1 MVSPE
6 EVIMKGDIF
15 YLPVKIGN
23 VELRNPFIVASGP
36 TAKRIDQLELAE
48 KCGWGAASIKQT
60 FNPVPYINYQPRYRW
75 LKKEKL
81 HTFTAEYRLD
91 MESGL
96 RLVEAARKKIKK
108 MVIIANYS
116 YVKGD
121 VEGWQ
126 DAARRFESAGAQ
138 ILELNFCCPNMSF
151 NVDIS
156 ERANKENRP
165 SSGASMGQDEDSVR
179 LVLEKTREVTS
190 IPLIAKITPEG
201 GRIAEVSR
209 VAYESGAA
217 AVCSVANRLG
227 IPPIDIRDYKKPIY
241 NLQGENTMG
250 CLSGPWIKPLALR
263 DVFEI
268 RKLVGPGPHINGTG
282 GVASMEDAVEM
293 MMCGADSIGLCTQT
307 MIAGFGFLEKWMKSL
322 KEYMKEMDFQ
332 TVRDI
337 RDLLIQEIKSA
348 ADLTVW
354 AGYAQV
360 DPEKCSSCGLCV
372 EIGHC
377 NAILL
382 TDETASID
390 CQLCQGCSTCIDICP
405 KKAITMVERKA

>member
-1 MVSPE
+1 
-6 EVIMKGDIF
+6 MKDDLF
-15 YLPVKIGN
+15 YLPVKIGDI
-23 VELRNPFIVASGP
+23 ELKNPFIVASGP

-96 RLVEAARKKIKK
+96 RLVEAARKKIKE

-121 VEGWQ
+121 LEGWQ
-126 DAARRFESAGAQ
+126 EAARRFEAAGAQ

-151 NVDIS
+151 NVDVS
-156 ERANKENRP
+156 ERASKETRP

-179 LVLEKTREVTS
+179 LVLEKTREVTHL
-190 IPLIAKITPEG
+190 PLIAKITPEG

-209 VAYESGAA
+209 VAYKSGAA

-227 IPPIDIRDYKKPIY
+227 IPPIDIRNYKKPIY

-268 RKLVGPGPHINGTG
+268 RKLVGLGPHINGTG
-282 GVASMEDAVEM
+282 GVSSMEDAVEM
-293 MMCGADSIGLCTQT
+293 MMCGADSIGICTQT

-322 KEYMKEMDFQ
+322 KEYMKEMGFQKLRDF
-332 TVRDI
+332 

-354 AGYAQV
+354 AGYARV
-360 DPEKCSSCGLCV
+360 DPEKCSSCGMCV

-382 TDETASID
+382 TDASAEINPD
-390 CQLCQGCSTCIDICP
+390 LCQGCSTCIDICP
-405 KKAITMVERKA
+405 KKAIQMVEGKTR

>member
-1 MVSPE
+1 
-6 EVIMKGDIF
+6 MKDDLF

-36 TAKRIDQLELAE
+36 TTKRVEQLELAE
-48 KCGWGAASIKQT
+48 KLGWGAASIKQT
-60 FNPVPYINYQPRYRW
+60 FNPTPYINYQPRYRW

-96 RLVEAARKKIKK
+96 RLMEEARKKCREMI
-108 MVIIANYS
+108 IIANYS
-116 YVKGD
+116 YIQAD
-121 VEGWQ
+121 LEGWQ
-126 DAARRFESAGAQ
+126 DAARRFEAAGAQ

-151 NVDIS
+151 NVDVS
-156 ERANKENRP
+156 DKLNKEGRP
-165 SSGASMGQDEDSVR
+165 SSGASMGQDETSVR
-179 LVLEKTREVTS
+179 LVIEAAREVS
-190 IPLIAKITPEG
+190 KLPIIAKITPEG
-201 GRIAEVSR
+201 GRIAEVSK
-209 VAYESGAA
+209 VAYEAGAA

-227 IPPIDIRDYKKPIY
+227 IPPIDIWNYKKPIY
-241 NLQGENTMG
+241 KLQGENTMG

-268 RKLVGPGPHINGTG
+268 RRLVGPSPHIIGTG

-293 MMCGADSIGLCTQT
+293 MMCGADSIGVCTET
-307 MIAGFGFLEKWMKSL
+307 MLSGFGFLEKWMKSL
-322 KEYMKEMDFQ
+322 KTYMQKMGFQGARDF
-332 TVRDI
+332 

-348 ADLTVW
+348 AELTVW
-354 AGYAQV
+354 AGVAQV

-377 NAILL
+377 NAIVL
-382 TDETASID
+382 TDAAASID
-390 CQLCQGCSTCIDICP
+390 PDLCQGCSTCIDICP
-405 KKAITMVERKA
+405 KKAIHMMEKK

>member
-1 MVSPE
+1 
-6 EVIMKGDIF
+6 MKDDLF

-23 VELRNPFIVASGP
+23 VVLRNPFIVASGP

-48 KCGWGAASIKQT
+48 KNGWGAASIKQT
-60 FNPVPYINYQPRYRW
+60 FNPAPYINFQPRYRW
-75 LKKEKL
+75 LRKEKL

-91 MESGL
+91 LERGL
-96 RLVEAARKKIKK
+96 RLVEEARKKCQE

-116 YVKGD
+116 YINPD
-121 VEGWQ
+121 LEGWQ
-126 DAARRFESAGAQ
+126 DTARRFEAAGAQ

-156 ERANKENRP
+156 DKASKENRP
-165 SSGASMGQDEDSVR
+165 SSGASMGQDETSVR
-179 LVLEKTREVTS
+179 LVIEKTREVTGLP
-190 IPLIAKITPEG
+190 IIAKITPEG
-201 GRIAEVSR
+201 GRIAEVSK
-209 VAYESGAA
+209 VAYEAGAA

-227 IPPIDIRDYKKPIY
+227 IPPIDIRNYKKPIY
-241 NLQGENTMG
+241 NLQGQNTMG

-268 RKLVGPGPHINGTG
+268 RKLVGPDPHINGTG

-293 MMCGADSIGLCTQT
+293 MMCGADSLGVCTHT

-322 KEYMKEMDFQ
+322 KKYMKEMGFDSLG
-332 TVRDI
+332 DI

-360 DPEKCSSCGLCV
+360 DPGKCSFCGLCV

-377 NAILL
+377 NAIFL
-382 TDETASID
+382 TDAAASINPE
-390 CQLCQGCSTCIDICP
+390 LCQGCSTCIDICP
-405 KKAITMVERKA
+405 KNAIAMVEKK

>member
-1 MVSPE
+1 MA
-6 EVIMKGDIF
+6 KDDLF

-36 TAKRIDQLELAE
+36 TAKRVDQLELAE
-48 KCGWGAASIKQT
+48 KSGWGAASIKQT

-81 HTFTAEYRLD
+81 HTFTAEFRLD

-96 RLVEAARKKIKK
+96 RLVEAARKKCRE
-108 MVIIANYS
+108 MAVIANYS
-116 YVKGD
+116 YVEGD
-121 VEGWQ
+121 LEGWQ
-126 DAARRFESAGAQ
+126 DAARRFEAAGAQ

-156 ERANKENRP
+156 AKESKENRP
-165 SSGASMGQDEDSVR
+165 SSGASMGQDENSVR
-179 LVLEKTREVTS
+179 LVLEKIREVTRLP
-190 IPLIAKITPEG
+190 IIAKITPEG
-201 GRIAEVSR
+201 GRIAEVSK
-209 VAYESGAA
+209 VAFESGAA

-227 IPPIDIRDYKKPIY
+227 IPPIDIWNYQKPIY
-241 NLQGENTMG
+241 NLQAQNTMG

-268 RKLVGPGPHINGTG
+268 RKRVGPGPHINGTG

-293 MMCGADSIGLCTQT
+293 MMCGADSIGVCTQT

-322 KEYMKEMDFQ
+322 KDYMNKMGFQKLGDF
-332 TVRDI
+332 
-337 RDLLIQEIKSA
+337 RDLLIREIKSA

-360 DPEKCSSCGLCV
+360 DPEKCSSCGMCV

-377 NAILL
+377 NAIVL
-382 TDETASID
+382 TDASAEID
-390 CQLCQGCSTCIDICP
+390 SELCQGCSTCIDICP
-405 KKAITMVERKA
+405 KKAITMVEKKG

>member
-1 MVSPE
+1 
-6 EVIMKGDIF
+6 MKDSLF

-23 VELRNPFIVASGP
+23 VELKNPFMVASGP
-36 TAKRIDQLELAE
+36 TAKRIEQLELAE
-48 KCGWGAASIKQT
+48 KCGWGAAAIKQT

-96 RLVEAARKKIKK
+96 RLVEQARKKCQE

-116 YVKGD
+116 YVQAD
-121 VEGWQ
+121 LDGWQ
-126 DAARRFESAGAQ
+126 DAARRFEAAGAQ

-151 NVDIS
+151 NVDVS
-156 ERANKENRP
+156 AKATKENRP
-165 SSGASMGQDEDSVR
+165 SSGASMGQDETSVR
-179 LVLEKTREVTS
+179 LVLEKTREVTQL
-190 IPLIAKITPEG
+190 PLIAKITPEG
-201 GRIAEVSR
+201 GRIADVSK
-209 VAYESGAA
+209 VALGAGAA

-227 IPPIDIRDYKKPIY
+227 IPPIDIWNYKKPIY

-268 RKLVGPGPHINGTG
+268 RKMVGPTPHIIGTG
-282 GVASMEDAVEM
+282 GIASMEDAVEM
-293 MMCGADSIGLCTQT
+293 IMCGADSIGVCTET
-307 MIAGFGFLEKWMKSL
+307 MIHGFGFLEKWMKSL
-322 KEYMKEMDFQ
+322 KNYMQKMGFQ

-348 ADLTVW
+348 AELTVW
-354 AGYAQV
+354 AGVAQV

-377 NAILL
+377 NAIVL
-382 TDETASID
+382 TDASAEINP
-390 CQLCQGCSTCIDICP
+390 QLCQGCSTCIDICP
-405 KKAITMVERKA
+405 KKAINMVESGK

>member
-96 RLVEAARKKIKK
+96 QLVEAARKKIKK

>member
-1 MVSPE
+1 MIRE
-6 EVIMKGDIF
+6 DIF
-15 YLPVKIGN
+15 YLPVNIGN

-36 TAKRIDQLELAE
+36 TAKRIDQLQLAE
-48 KCGWGAASIKQT
+48 KYGWGAASLKQT
-60 FNPVPYINYQPRYRW
+60 FNPFPYINYQPRYRW

-81 HTFTAEYRLD
+81 HIFTAEYRLD

-96 RLVEAARKKIKK
+96 RLVEAARKKIKE

-116 YVKGD
+116 YVKED
-121 VEGWQ
+121 LEGGQ
-126 DAARRFESAGAQ
+126 DAARRFEAAGAQ
-138 ILELNFCCPNMSF
+138 ILELNFCCPNMSY

-156 ERANKENRP
+156 ERMNKETRP

-179 LVLEKTREVTS
+179 RVIEKTREVTRL
-190 IPLIAKITPEG
+190 PLMAKITPEG
-201 GRIAEVSR
+201 GRIAEVAR
-209 VAYESGAA
+209 VAYLSGAA
-217 AVCSVANRLG
+217 AVGTVANRLG

-268 RKLVGPGPHINGTG
+268 RKRVGPGPHINGTG

-307 MIAGFGFLEKWMKSL
+307 MIAGFGFLEQWIKSL
-322 KEYMKEMDFQ
+322 REYMREMGFQ
-332 TVRDI
+332 KVRDI

-360 DPEKCSSCGLCV
+360 DPQKCSSCGLCV

-382 TDETASID
+382 TDQAASVD
-390 CQLCQGCSTCIDICP
+390 SRLCQGCSTCIDICP
-405 KKAITMVERKA
+405 KKAITMVEKKA

>member
-1 MVSPE
+1 MA
-6 EVIMKGDIF
+6 KDDLF

-36 TAKRIDQLELAE
+36 TAKRVDQLELAE
-48 KCGWGAASIKQT
+48 KSGWGAASIKQT

-75 LKKEKL
+75 LKKERL
-81 HTFTAEYRLD
+81 HTFTAEFRLD

-96 RLVEAARKKIKK
+96 RLVEAARKKCRE
-108 MVIIANYS
+108 MAVIANYS
-116 YVKGD
+116 YVEGD
-121 VEGWQ
+121 LEGWQ
-126 DAARRFESAGAQ
+126 DAARRFEAAGAQ

-151 NVDIS
+151 NVDVS
-156 ERANKENRP
+156 AKESKENRP
-165 SSGASMGQDEDSVR
+165 SSGASMGQDENSVR
-179 LVLEKTREVTS
+179 LVLEKIREVTRLP
-190 IPLIAKITPEG
+190 IIAKITPEG
-201 GRIAEVSR
+201 GRIAEVSK
-209 VAYESGAA
+209 VAFESGAA

-227 IPPIDIRDYKKPIY
+227 IPPIDVWNYKKPIY
-241 NLQGENTMG
+241 NLQAQNTMG

-293 MMCGADSIGLCTQT
+293 MMCGADSIGVCTHT

-322 KEYMKEMDFQ
+322 KDYMNKMGFDSLRDF
-332 TVRDI
+332 
-337 RDLLIQEIKSA
+337 RDLLTREIKSA

-360 DPEKCSSCGLCV
+360 DPEKCSSCGMCA

-377 NAILL
+377 NAVVL
-382 TDETASID
+382 TDASAEID
-390 CQLCQGCSTCIDICP
+390 SEVCQGCSTCIDICP
-405 KKAITMVERKA
+405 KKAITMVEKRG

>member
-1 MVSPE
+1 
-6 EVIMKGDIF
+6 MKDNLF

-23 VELRNPFIVASGP
+23 MELKNPFIVASGP
-36 TAKRIDQLELAE
+36 TTKRVEQLELAE
-48 KCGWGAASIKQT
+48 KLGWGAASIKQT
-60 FNPVPYINYQPRYRW
+60 FNPTPYINYQPRYRW

-91 MESGL
+91 MKSGL
-96 RLVEAARKKIKK
+96 RLMEEARKKCQE

-116 YVKGD
+116 YIQAD
-121 VEGWQ
+121 LDGWQ
-126 DAARRFESAGAQ
+126 DAARLFEAAGAQ

-151 NVDIS
+151 NVDVS
-156 ERANKENRP
+156 DRLNKEARP
-165 SSGASMGQDEDSVR
+165 SSGASMGQDETSVR
-179 LVLEKTREVTS
+179 LVIEATREVS
-190 IPLIAKITPEG
+190 KLPIIAKITPEG
-201 GRIAEVSR
+201 GRIAEVSK
-209 VAYESGAA
+209 VAYEAGAA

-227 IPPIDIRDYKKPIY
+227 IPPIDIWNYKKPIY

-268 RKLVGPGPHINGTG
+268 RKRVGSSPHIIGTG

-293 MMCGADSIGLCTQT
+293 MMCGADSIGVCTET
-307 MIAGFGFLEKWMKSL
+307 MLSGFGFLEKWMKSL
-322 KEYMKEMDFQ
+322 KTFMQKMGFQSARDF
-332 TVRDI
+332 

-348 ADLTVW
+348 AELTVW
-354 AGYAQV
+354 AGVAQV

-377 NAILL
+377 NAIVL
-382 TDETASID
+382 TDAAASID
-390 CQLCQGCSTCIDICP
+390 PDLCQGCSTCIDICP
-405 KKAITMVERKA
+405 KKAIYMIEKK

>member
-1 MVSPE
+1 MT
-6 EVIMKGDIF
+6 KDDIF

-23 VELRNPFIVASGP
+23 IELRNPFVVASGP
-36 TAKRIDQLELAE
+36 TAKRIDQLELAQ

-96 RLVEAARKKIKK
+96 RLVEAARKTIKE
-108 MVIIANYS
+108 MVVIANYS

-121 VEGWQ
+121 LEGWQ

-156 ERANKENRP
+156 ERASKESRP
-165 SSGASMGQDEDSVR
+165 SSGASMGQDEASVR
-179 LVLEKTREVTS
+179 LVLEKTQEVTRL
-190 IPLIAKITPEG
+190 PLIAKITPEG

-209 VAYESGAA
+209 VAYEAGAA

-322 KEYMKEMDFQ
+322 KEYMKGMGFQ
-332 TVRDI
+332 TVRAI

-360 DPEKCSSCGLCV
+360 DPGKCSSCGLCV

-382 TDETASID
+382 TDETAAID
-390 CQLCQGCSTCIDICP
+390 SQLCQGCSTCIDICP